1 MRQKQLLGAP
11 EMEATYQ
18 FFINVSFLSVQGNLV
33 PDLQTL
39 ILDTADSFMEGGL
52 RGWTGSQQ
60 AQTRYKT
67 GSLRDTPGE
76 KVKAGL

>member
-1 MRQKQLLGAP
+1 MRQKQLLCAP

-18 FFINVSFLSVQGNLV
+18 FFINVPFLSVQDNLV

-52 RGWTGSQQ
+52 RRWTGSQQ
-60 AQTRYKT
+60 AQTRYKM